1 MISFKCKTCG
11 DCAAFFPITQLADDL
26 WEGECRLYPP
36 TSVRPGARA
45 GYPTVV
51 NYSNPCSIGEPV
63 KKVVKK
69 LTITKKKATVKNDTS
84 SDTESTAEVG
94 DTAANKSGN

>member
-1 MISFKCKTCG
+1 
-11 DCAAFFPITQLADDL
+11 
-26 WEGECRLYPP
+26 
-36 TSVRPGARA
+36 
-45 GYPTVV
+45 
-51 NYSNPCSIGEPV
+51 V